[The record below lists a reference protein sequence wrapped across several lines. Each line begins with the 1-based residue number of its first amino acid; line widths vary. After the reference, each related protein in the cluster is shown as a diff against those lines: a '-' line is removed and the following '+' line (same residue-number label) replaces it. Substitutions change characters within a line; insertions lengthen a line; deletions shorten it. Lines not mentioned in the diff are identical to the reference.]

1 MVVDVEIME
10 LPIGRRPQV
19 GVPLTLDLDRDNDL
33 GRDLRDDINALV
45 VGNMVFRTQRN
56 ASERSSQ
63 RMLSELR

>member
-1 MVVDVEIME
+1 ME